1 LFNYSVLLNILCFTP
16 SVKRKLQFFY
26 TPIIMTTELQARVSE
41 YGGLSIKERLLTR
54 FIKSRNIVGK
64 NLRGVLAKSD
74 PFFNTKLGGDYLTS
88 VAQAVSDSSRGNVDR
103 IERVTI
109 ALEKVA
115 GITPVPIV

>member
-1 LFNYSVLLNILCFTP
+1 MYISVI
-16 SVKRKLQFFY
+16 VIRKLQNLH
-26 TPIIMTTELQARVSE
+26 TQTKSMEELHARVSE
-41 YGGLSIKERLLTR
+41 YGGLSIKERLLIR

-64 NLRGVLAKSD
+64 NWRGVLAARD

-109 ALEKVA
+109 ALEKAA
-115 GITPVPIV
+115 GIPCTPIV

>member
-1 LFNYSVLLNILCFTP
+1 
-16 SVKRKLQFFY
+16 
-26 TPIIMTTELQARVSE
+26 MTELQARVSE
-41 YGGLSIKERLLTR
+41 YGGLSIKERLLVR
-54 FIKSRNIVGK
+54 FIRSRNIVGK
-64 NLRGVLAKSD
+64 GWRGVLAAND

>member
-1 LFNYSVLLNILCFTP
+1 MLCTICKAQITIFLHT
-16 SVKRKLQFFY
+16 LCDL
-26 TPIIMTTELQARVSE
+26 MTELQARVSE
-41 YGGLSIKERLLTR
+41 YGGLSIKERLLVR

-64 NLRGVLAKSD
+64 SWRGVLAEAD

-115 GITPVPIV
+115 GITPVPVV

>member
-1 LFNYSVLLNILCFTP
+1 
-16 SVKRKLQFFY
+16 
-26 TPIIMTTELQARVSE
+26 MEELQARVSE
-41 YGGLSIKERLLTR
+41 YGGLSIKERLLKR

-64 NLRGVLAKSD
+64 NWRGVLAAQD

-109 ALEKVA
+109 ALEKAA
-115 GITPVPIV
+115 GIPFRSIV

>member
-1 LFNYSVLLNILCFTP
+1 MLLVI
-16 SVKRKLQFFY
+16 RKLQFFTHTIY
-26 TPIIMTTELQARVSE
+26 KPMRELQARVSE
-41 YGGLSIKERLLTR
+41 FGGLSIKERLLFR

-64 NLRGVLAKSD
+64 NWRGVLAQSD

>member
-1 LFNYSVLLNILCFTP
+1 MI
-16 SVKRKLQFFY
+16 
-26 TPIIMTTELQARVSE
+26 
-41 YGGLSIKERLLTR
+41 R
-54 FIKSRNIVGK
+54 FMKSRNIVGK
-64 NLRGVLAKSD
+64 NWRGALAESD

-88 VAQAVSDSSRGNVDR
+88 VAQAVSDNSRGNVDR

>member
-1 LFNYSVLLNILCFTP
+1 MREL
-16 SVKRKLQFFY
+16 
-26 TPIIMTTELQARVSE
+26 LQARVSE
-41 YGGLSIKERLLTR
+41 YGGLSIKERLLIR
-54 FIKSRNIVGK
+54 FIQSRNIVGK
-64 NLRGVLAKSD
+64 NWRGVLAQRD

-115 GITPVPIV
+115 GITPVQVA

>member
-1 LFNYSVLLNILCFTP
+1 
-16 SVKRKLQFFY
+16 
-26 TPIIMTTELQARVSE
+26 MEELQARVSE
-41 YGGLSIKERLLTR
+41 HGGLSIKERLLIR
-54 FIKSRNIVGK
+54 FIRSRNIVGK
-64 NLRGVLAKSD
+64 NWRGVLAASD

-115 GITPVPIV
+115 GIRSLPVV

>member
-1 LFNYSVLLNILCFTP
+1 
-16 SVKRKLQFFY
+16 
-26 TPIIMTTELQARVSE
+26 MEELQARVSE
-41 YGGLSIKERLLTR
+41 QGGLSIKERLLVR
-54 FIKSRNIVGK
+54 FVRSRNIVGK
-64 NLRGVLAKSD
+64 NWRGVLAARD

-115 GITPVPIV
+115 GIRSVPIV